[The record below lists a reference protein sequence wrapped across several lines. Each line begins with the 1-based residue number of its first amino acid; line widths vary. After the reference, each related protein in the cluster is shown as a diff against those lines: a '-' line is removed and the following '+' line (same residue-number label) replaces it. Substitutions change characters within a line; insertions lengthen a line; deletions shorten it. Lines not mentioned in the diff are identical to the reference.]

1 MICYFLL
8 NFLPKNEYKKWLHIN
23 LPMITVND
31 DYSIMEG
38 SESIYN
44 FIKKL

>member
-1 MICYFLL
+1 
-8 NFLPKNEYKKWLHIN
+8 
-23 LPMITVND
+23 MITVND